1 MNIKLKSLGLHF
13 LLRKGKPLGLPLIEI
28 LISIIIVGILAAITL
43 PSLMFCG
50 GKAKQSEAKQTL
62 GAVNRAEEA
71 YFLAKGKFTDSMK
84 ALELGLPSET
94 PNYHYQMLK
103 SANAKS
109 VVVIAQA
116 KDSALK
122 SYTAAA
128 FAIESGSKKANI
140 VSGICETERPSA
152 TLPATPLPPIKGS
165 KIIQCPQGSRIVGTY
180 AENIPQ
186 QS

>member
-1 MNIKLKSLGLHF
+1 MNIKLKSWWLHF
-13 LLRKGKPLGLPLIEI
+13 LLRKGNPKGLALIEI

-43 PSLMFCG
+43 PSFTYCG

-62 GAVNRAEEA
+62 GAVTRGQTA
-71 YFLAKGKFTDSMK
+71 YFVDKGKFADSIK

-94 PNYHYQMLK
+94 PNYHYQMIK

-122 SYTAAA
+122 SYTAAV
-128 FAIESGSKKANI
+128 FAIESGRKKANI
-140 VSGICETERPSA
+140 ISGICETERPSA

>member
-1 MNIKLKSLGLHF
+1 MNIKLKSWWLHF
-13 LLRKGKPLGLPLIEI
+13 LLRKGNPKGLALIEI

-43 PSLMFCG
+43 PDFLFCN

-71 YFLAKGKFTDSMK
+71 YFLAKGKFADSMK
-84 ALELGLPSET
+84 VLELGLPLET
-94 PNYHYQMLK
+94 PNYHYQMVK
-103 SANAKS
+103 SADAKS
-109 VVVIAQA
+109 VVVIAKA
-116 KDSALK
+116 KDSRVK

-128 FAIESGSKKANI
+128 FAIESGKKKANI
-140 VSGICETERPSA
+140 VSGICEANAPSA